1 MNSKHAHDPSP
12 SPAPALAHAAAHAAD
27 FERALF
33 EFVAIPSISTQPAHA
48 GDVVRSAEWLRA
60 RMERSGLAARV
71 VHAPGQHPLVI
82 GRSRPV
88 PGAPTVLVYGHH
100 DVQPVDPLSEWEHP
114 PFEPTVVDGVLRA
127 RGSADDKGPTLAMVC
142 AAAAWNAGG
151 GGLPANVVFAVE
163 GEEESGGHHLADFI
177 RAHPD
182 ELRADC
188 LVILDVP
195 GFAAGVPALC
205 YGLRGIQTLE
215 LRVDGPAR
223 DLHSG
228 GYGGAVAN
236 PAEVVARL
244 VASVRNAD
252 GSIAIPGVLDDVA
265 EPDAAER
272 ARFESLPVDE
282 DEFRAEAGAPALFG
296 EPRRGLYER
305 LWARPTVEVNGI
317 FGGYQGAGSKTIIPS
332 WAGAKLSLRLVP
344 NQRPDKVLAAVVRHF
359 ERICPPTVKLTITPG
374 HGAAALLTP
383 PAGRWAEKAH
393 AAMAAAYGVEP
404 RLVRA
409 GGSIPIAQVFH
420 DVLGLPPLLF
430 GTYSPG
436 ERAHAPNERYPIAD
450 FHSAVR
456 AGVRFFGLAASRD

>member
-1 MNSKHAHDPSP
+1 MNFDTP
-12 SPAPALAHAAAHAAD
+12 LAYAAANEKPLEA
-27 FERALF
+27 ALF
-33 EFVAIPSISTQPAHA
+33 EFLRIPSISAQPSYAA
-48 GDVVRSAEWLRA
+48 EVARSAAWLKA
-60 RMERSGLAARV
+60 RMERAGLNAKV
-71 VHAPGQHPLVI
+71 VESAGQHPIVI
-82 GRSRPV
+82 GRGRHV

-100 DVQPVDPLSEWEHP
+100 DVQPVDPVSEWETP
-114 PFEPTVVDGVLRA
+114 PFEPTVIDGVVRC
-127 RGSADDKGPTLAMVC
+127 RGGADDKGPTLAMVS
-142 AAAAWNAGG
+142 AAEAWEKS
-151 GGLPANVVFAVE
+151 GGLPVNLVFAIE

-177 RAHPD
+177 KANPD

-195 GFAAGVPALC
+195 GFDKGVPALC

-215 LRVDGPAR
+215 IRVDGPSR

-244 VASVRNAD
+244 VATLRNPD

-265 EPDAAER
+265 APDAAER
-272 ARFESLPVDE
+272 ARIADLPVDE
-282 DEFRAEAGAPALFG
+282 EAFRAESGAPALFG
-296 EPRRGLYER
+296 EPGFGLYER
-305 LWARPTVEVNGI
+305 LWSRPTVEVNGI
-317 FGGYQGAGSKTIIPS
+317 FGGYSGAGSKTIIPS

-344 NQRPDKVLAAVVRHF
+344 DQKPERVFAAVKAHLERHCPKTVRL
-359 ERICPPTVKLTITPG
+359 TVTPG
-374 HGAAALLTP
+374 HGASAIFTP
-383 PAGRWAEKAH
+383 PAGRFTELARQ
-393 AAMAAAYGVEP
+393 AMREAYGVEP

-420 DVLGLPPLLF
+420 QVLGLPPILF

-456 AGVRFFGLAASRD
+456 AGIRFYGLAGAR